1 MFTCIFCSVQYVE
14 GALSVPSLPK
24 TSDFL
29 NKILLTRER
38 IYKMD
43 EHSHRLKLIGGT
55 GEKIQIPFPSAQKQ
69 TLWPMGRGFQQ

>member
-1 MFTCIFCSVQYVE
+1 MSK
-14 GALSVPSLPK
+14 ALCAISVPSLPK

-55 GEKIQIPFPSAQKQ
+55 GEKNSDSFSLCTKTNTVANGPGFPTVKD
-69 TLWPMGRGFQQ
+69 